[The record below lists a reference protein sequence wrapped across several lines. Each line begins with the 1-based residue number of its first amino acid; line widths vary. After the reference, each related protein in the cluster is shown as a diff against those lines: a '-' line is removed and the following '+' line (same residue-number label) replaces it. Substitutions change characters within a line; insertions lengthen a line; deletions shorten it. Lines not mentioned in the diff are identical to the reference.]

1 MILLLLPHLYIF
13 TTRVSEQRITKIE
26 ACRMHFHLTWKAH
39 YCHHT
44 TKLKEWEIWIKWMI
58 TRSCVSYEVQQV
70 FQGLQKQEINIVTIN
85 FQVKQNKHYLATHL
99 SFQHKKAIHGHI
111 QNWLP
116 GTLEWKIVFCWPIF
130 FLVKIM
136 WYACIFDNKMQKKI
150 FPPKGGVIP
159 TLLLFCY

>member
-1 MILLLLPHLYIF
+1 MPFVPLPKKEVQVKSKWFCFCYHVYIF
-13 TTRVSEQRITKIE
+13 SLHECQNRELPRLRLAGCIFISLGKHTIVITPPNLRSERYGSNGWSPE
-26 ACRMHFHLTWKAH
+26 A
-39 YCHHT
+39 
-44 TKLKEWEIWIKWMI
+44 
-58 TRSCVSYEVQQV
+58 VSYEVQQV

-130 FLVKIM
+130 F
-136 WYACIFDNKMQKKI
+136 
-150 FPPKGGVIP
+150 
-159 TLLLFCY
+159 